1 MSTKD
6 EESWEGIDPAGTDTK
21 QGILAEVGAISLV
34 ALGAFIGKLLFSD
47 KEAAKDTVIINNPAE
62 HNRQG
67 YRKRKNEQTT
77 KLSRSRRRRRF

>member
-1 MSTKD
+1 MSNNNQPD
-6 EESWEGIDPAGTDTK
+6 EGIDPAGEDTK

-47 KEAAKDTVIINNPAE
+47 KEVAKDTVIINNPE

-67 YRKRKNEQTT
+67 YRKRKNEQT
-77 KLSRSRRRRRF
+77 KLSRSRRRRF

>member
-1 MSTKD
+1 MSK
-6 EESWEGIDPAGTDTK
+6 EEGIDPAGEDITK

-47 KEAAKDTVIINNPAE
+47 SNTARDTVVITNTPE

-67 YRKRKNEQTT
+67 YRRRKNDNRQK
-77 KLSRSRRRRRF
+77 KLLRSRR

>member
-1 MSTKD
+1 MSK
-6 EESWEGIDPAGTDTK
+6 EEDWEGIDPAGEDNK

-34 ALGAFIGKLLFSD
+34 ALGAFIGKLLFSND
-47 KEAAKDTVIINNPAE
+47 REAKDTVIINNPAE

-67 YRKRKNEQTT
+67 YRKRKNEQT

>member
-1 MSTKD
+1 MSK
-6 EESWEGIDPAGTDTK
+6 EEGIDPAGEDITK

-47 KEAAKDTVIINNPAE
+47 SHAARDTVVITNTPE

-67 YRKRKNEQTT
+67 YRRRKKNDYRDK
-77 KLSRSRRRRRF
+77 KLLRSRR